1 MLHCVAYPTY
11 LTLAIGNGYV
21 VYIGSVSIAK
31 VNIQQLHYHQHSG
44 GTSSITDEDTVVK
57 KRITYRSKVKDQN
70 YYSVA
75 VNAGYYV
82 TPNAKVYVEGA
93 WNRVTNK
100 KGNTSLYDHND
111 NTSDY
116 SKNGAGIENYNFIT
130 TAGLKYTF

>member
-1 MLHCVAYPTY
+1 MP
-11 LTLAIGNGYV
+11 
-21 VYIGSVSIAK
+21 YIGLTGSYRYEDFE
-31 VNIQQLHYHQHSG
+31 LG
-44 GTSSITDEDTVVK
+44 GTFKYSGWVESSDNDEHYDPG

-100 KGNTSLYDHND
+100 KVILHFMITIITLQ
-111 NTSDY
+111 
-116 SKNGAGIENYNFIT
+116 T
-130 TAGLKYTF
+130 TAKMEQV